1 MEERVQWR
9 LVRVSPKTQK
19 SFGLHALGKG
29 IKRWMANDLNAAERN
44 LMRSNAVARSSFF
57 TTFDHD
63 HHHDDV
69 GKRMKSSSSNGR
81 VLEAA
86 TFSQYCKSKGHQF
99 YDYFFHSNSKNTT
112 SENKR
117 VVPTGPNPLHNS
129 CSTCQPSLNSKLLF
143 TSHVDFSSASLGRIP
158 LNKAQK
164 CGDIRSYPS
173 KQGTAVAG
181 TAVGYGGA
189 HGAVGKVKVW
199 V

>member
-1 MEERVQWR
+1 MR
-9 LVRVSPKTQK
+9 L
-19 SFGLHALGKG
+19 
-29 IKRWMANDLNAAERN
+29 AEIT
-44 LMRSNAVARSSFF
+44 LLCLLVVACIRSNAVARSSFF

-117 VVPTGPNPLHNS
+117 VVPTGPNPLHN
-129 CSTCQPSLNSKLLF
+129 
-143 TSHVDFSSASLGRIP
+143 R
-158 LNKAQK
+158 
-164 CGDIRSYPS
+164 
-173 KQGTAVAG
+173 
-181 TAVGYGGA
+181 
-189 HGAVGKVKVW
+189 
-199 V
+199 

>member
-117 VVPTGPNPLHNS
+117 VVPTGPNPLHN
-129 CSTCQPSLNSKLLF
+129 
-143 TSHVDFSSASLGRIP
+143 R
-158 LNKAQK
+158 
-164 CGDIRSYPS
+164 
-173 KQGTAVAG
+173 
-181 TAVGYGGA
+181 
-189 HGAVGKVKVW
+189 
-199 V
+199 